1 LLEFLRYNLK
11 NYNIAFRFEVD
22 ASLMDNTEE
31 KPMTK
36 EEIDRTHQSKLTRQP
51 NYSEVGFKIDE

>member
-1 LLEFLRYNLK
+1 LRYNLK

-36 EEIDRTHQSKLTRQP
+36 EEKLTELINQ
-51 NYSEVGFKIDE
+51 NSLVSQIIQKLDLKIDE